1 MERRTERKIQKEREN
16 EGDEFKDKES
26 FITPAYQAKL
36 EERKQQEAEE
46 RIKEQMEGRAFF
58 LLFQNWAIEKLNP
71 GPLANKNS
79 TIQFSI
85 LESLSEKLSV
95 QRFCYS
101 LRNRMIKFHQFGF
114 NLYEL
119 KLLRFD

>member
-1 MERRTERKIQKEREN
+1 MQEKKEEKKPAPTEKKVCHYRLFSIIFNLIISFSIILQPKYINQLLRSAEQRKLEMERRTERKIQKEREN

-58 LLFQNWAIEKLNP
+58 SLFQN
-71 GPLANKNS
+71 
-79 TIQFSI
+79 
-85 LESLSEKLSV
+85 
-95 QRFCYS
+95 
-101 LRNRMIKFHQFGF
+101 
-114 NLYEL
+114 
-119 KLLRFD
+119 

>member
-1 MERRTERKIQKEREN
+1 MQQRHSSFQESFKAKSQAIAFFNGILVKLRFCKSGFVARHKSILLTEQRKLEMERRTERKIQKEREN

-58 LLFQNWAIEKLNP
+58 SLFQN
-71 GPLANKNS
+71 
-79 TIQFSI
+79 
-85 LESLSEKLSV
+85 
-95 QRFCYS
+95 
-101 LRNRMIKFHQFGF
+101 
-114 NLYEL
+114 
-119 KLLRFD
+119 